1 MNPTSGQ
8 TAYRLP
14 WLREYGEFMRTLWRI
29 IAGLFRWSWRVLN
42 FIREFILNLFL
53 IVLILAGVGIWLQ
66 LSSASSSEPVQQGAL
81 KVDLSGVLVD
91 KPSVSNRLSRI
102 SRQLLGASSD
112 RLQENSLFDVVDA
125 IRQAKSD
132 KNITGM
138 VLDLRDFAG
147 GDQPSLQYV
156 GKALREFRDAGKP
169 IFALG
174 DSYSQAQYY
183 LASYATKVYLS
194 PQGTVDLHGFATN
207 GLYYKSLLDKLKVSS
222 HVFRVGTYKSAVE
235 PFLRD
240 DMSPEARDADG
251 RWVGQLWQN
260 YLNTVSANRQIT
272 PQQLFPGAAGI
283 ISGLQAVQG
292 DTAKYALDNKLVDVL
307 DSRAAADRE
316 LVKTFGWDKASN
328 DYRNVSIYDY
338 NVKQP
343 TQQDGNIAV
352 ILASGA
358 IMDGEESAGNVGG
371 DTTAAQIRDARL
383 DDKIKAIVLRV
394 NSPGG
399 SVTASE
405 AIREELAAAHDAGK
419 PVVVSMGGMAASGG
433 YWISTP
439 ADYIVAAPSTLTGSI
454 GIFGVINTVENSLSS
469 IGVHSDG
476 VATSPLA
483 DVSTTKALPTEV
495 QQLMQLTIENGYRN
509 FVGLVAASRHKTPQ
523 QIDAIAQGHV
533 WTGSDAKANGLVDAL
548 GDFDDAV
555 AKAAELAKV
564 AKPEL
569 SWYQD
574 DPGMIDLLL
583 NQMNASAQAVLPAA
597 LKVWLPAPVSEVMGA
612 LQAQPGLMNNLN
624 DPQNRYAFCL
634 TCGNV
639 R

>member
-1 MNPTSGQ
+1 
-8 TAYRLP
+8 
-14 WLREYGEFMRTLWRI
+14 MRTLWRI

-42 FIREFILNLFL
+42 FIREFILNIFL
-53 IVLILAGVGIWLQ
+53 ILLIVVGVGIWLQ
-66 LSSASSSEPVQQGAL
+66 VSGSGGSSAPIQQGAL

-91 KPSVSNRLSRI
+91 KPSVSNRLSKI
-102 SRQLLGASSD
+102 GRQLLGASSD

-125 IRQAKSD
+125 IRQAKDDS
-132 KNITGM
+132 NIKGM
-138 VLDLRDFAG
+138 VLDLREFAG

-156 GKALREFRDAGKP
+156 GKALREFRDSGKP
-169 IFALG
+169 IYALG

-183 LASYATKVYLS
+183 LASYATKIYLS

-207 GLYYKSLLDKLKVSS
+207 GLYYKTLLEKLKVTS

-240 DMSPEARDADG
+240 DMSPAARDADS

-260 YLNTVSANRQIT
+260 YLNTVAANRQIT
-272 PQQLFPGAAGI
+272 PEQLFPGAAAI
-283 ISGLQAVQG
+283 IAGLNAVKG
-292 DTAKYALDNKLVDVL
+292 DTAQYALDNKLVDAL
-307 DSRAAADRE
+307 GSRAAADQE
-316 LVKTFGWDKASN
+316 LVKTFGLDKQSN
-328 DYRNVSIYDY
+328 DYRSVSIYDY
-338 NVKQP
+338 SVKTTS

-352 ILASGA
+352 VMASGA
-358 IMDGEESAGNVGG
+358 IMDGEETPGNVGG

-383 DDKIKAIVLRV
+383 DPKIKAIILRV

-405 AIREELAAAHDAGK
+405 AIREELAAAQAAGK
-419 PVVVSMGGMAASGG
+419 PIVVSMGGMAASGG

-439 ADYIVAAPSTLTGSI
+439 ASYIVANPSTLTGSI
-454 GIFGVINTVENSLSS
+454 GIFGVINTLENSLDS
-469 IGVHSDG
+469 IGVHTDG

-483 DVSTTKALPTEV
+483 DISTTKALPTEV

-509 FVGLVAASRHKTPQ
+509 FVGLVAKSRHKTPE
-523 QIDAIAQGHV
+523 QIDDIAQGHV

-555 AKAAELAKV
+555 KKAGELAKV
-564 AKPEL
+564 SNPQL
-569 SWYQD
+569 SWYQN
-574 DPGMIDLLL
+574 DPSFLDMMLS
-583 NQMNASAQAVLPAA
+583 QMNASVQAVLPDT
-597 LKVWLPAPVSEVMGA
+597 LKAWLPAPMLDVMSA
-612 LQAQPGLMNNLN
+612 MKAQPGLFDKQN

-634 TCGNV
+634 NCGEV

>member
-1 MNPTSGQ
+1 
-8 TAYRLP
+8 
-14 WLREYGEFMRTLWRI
+14 MRTLWRI

-66 LSSASSSEPVQQGAL
+66 LSSANSSEPVQQGAL

-102 SRQLLGASSD
+102 SRELLGASSD
-112 RLQENSLFDVVDA
+112 RLQENSLFNVVDA
-125 IRQAKSD
+125 VRQAKTD
-132 KNITGM
+132 KNITGI

-147 GDQPSLQYV
+147 GDQPSLQYL
-156 GKALREFRDAGKP
+156 GKSLREFRDAGKP
-169 IFALG
+169 IYAIG

-183 LASYATKVYLS
+183 IASYATKIYLS

-207 GLYYKSLLDKLKVSS
+207 GLYYKSLLEKLKVNS

-240 DMSPEARDADG
+240 DMSPEARDADS
-251 RWVGQLWQN
+251 RWIGQLWQN

-272 PQQLFPGAAGI
+272 PNQLFPGAAGV
-283 ISGLQAVQG
+283 ISGLQAVDG
-292 DTAKYALDNKLVDVL
+292 DTAKYALDSKLVDVL
-307 DSRAAADRE
+307 DSRAAADQE
-316 LVKTFGWDKASN
+316 LVKTFGWDKANN

-338 NVKQP
+338 TVKQP
-343 TQQDGNIAV
+343 QQDQDGNIAV
-352 ILASGA
+352 IFASGA
-358 IMDGEESAGNVGG
+358 IMDGEETAGNVGG
-371 DTTAAQIRDARL
+371 DTTASQIRDARL
-383 DDKIKAIVLRV
+383 DPKIKAIVLRV

-399 SVTASE
+399 SVSASE

-454 GIFGVINTVENSLSS
+454 GIFGVINTVENSLNS
-469 IGVHSDG
+469 IGVHTDG

-483 DVSTTKALPTEV
+483 DVATTKALPTEV

-509 FVGLVAASRHKTPQ
+509 FVGLVAKSRHKTPE
-523 QIDAIAQGHV
+523 QINDIAQGHV

-564 AKPEL
+564 AKPQL

-574 DPGMIDLLL
+574 DPSMIDLLL
-583 NQMNASAQAVLPAA
+583 NQMNASAQAMLPAA
-597 LKVWLPAPVSEVMGA
+597 LKVWLPAPMLDVMSA
-612 LQAQPGLMNNLN
+612 VKDQPGLMNNLN

-634 TCGNV
+634 NCGNV

>member
-1 MNPTSGQ
+1 
-8 TAYRLP
+8 
-14 WLREYGEFMRTLWRI
+14 MRTLWRI

-66 LSSASSSEPVQQGAL
+66 LSSAGNSEPVQQGAL
-81 KVDLSGVLVD
+81 KVDLSGMLVD

-102 SRQLLGASSD
+102 SRQLLGANSD

-125 IRQAKSD
+125 IRQAKTDS
-132 KNITGM
+132 NITGI

-156 GKALREFRDAGKP
+156 GKALREFRDSGKP
-169 IFALG
+169 VYALG

-183 LASYATKVYLS
+183 LASFANKIWLS

-207 GLYYKSLLDKLKVSS
+207 GLYYKTLLEKLKVSS

-240 DMSPEARDADG
+240 NMSPDARDADS
-251 RWVGQLWQN
+251 RWITQLWQN

-272 PQQLFPGAAGI
+272 PEQLFPGAAGV
-283 ISGLQAVQG
+283 ISGLEAVQG
-292 DTAKYALDNKLVDVL
+292 DTAKYALNNKLVDAL
-307 DSRAAADRE
+307 SSRAAADQA
-316 LVKTFGWDKASN
+316 LAKTFGWDKANN
-328 DYRNVSIYDY
+328 DYRYVSIYDY
-338 NVKQP
+338 RLKQP
-343 TQQDGNIAV
+343 AQQKGNIAV

-371 DTTAAQIRDARL
+371 DTTAAQIREARL
-383 DDKIKAIVLRV
+383 DPAVKAIVLRV

-405 AIREELAAAHDAGK
+405 AIREELAAAHEAGK

-439 ADYIVAAPSTLTGSI
+439 ADYIIAAPSTLTGSI
-454 GIFGVINTVENSLSS
+454 GIFGVINTVENSLDA
-469 IGVHSDG
+469 IGVHTDG

-483 DVSTTKALPTEV
+483 DVAATKTLPAEV

-509 FVGLVAASRHKTPQ
+509 FIGLVAASRHKTPE

-533 WTGSDAKANGLVDAL
+533 WTGSDAKNNGLVDAL

-555 AKAAELAKV
+555 AKAASLAKV
-564 AKPEL
+564 TQPSL
-569 SWYQD
+569 NWYQD
-574 DPGMIDLLL
+574 EPGMLDLLL
-583 NQMNASAQAVLPAA
+583 NQMNASAQAVLPDA
-597 LKVWLPAPVSEVMGA
+597 LKIWLPAPVQEVVSAM
-612 LQAQPGLMNNLN
+612 QAQPGLLGKLN

-634 TCGNV
+634 NCGSV